1 MTLEQAIRRKELA
14 GTIGCY
20 IALTTLIVATLFTG
34 YWTFYDGLVSAF
46 NAVFHT
52 KDASQFVFGFFRFWF
67 GAAISAC
74 VGALCFYL
82 VSRPCS
88 WVERYYMRQ
97 ITRIKK
103 ENNNENK

>member
-1 MTLEQAIRRKELA
+1 MTLEQAIKRKQLA
-14 GTIGCY
+14 GTIGIY
-20 IALTTLIVATLFTG
+20 IMFTTLIATTLFTG
-34 YWTFYDGLVSAF
+34 YWTLYDGLVSAF

-52 KDASQFVFGFFRFWF
+52 KDAAQFVFGFFRFWF
-67 GAAISAC
+67 GAAISVV

-97 ITRIKK
+97 ITKIRK
-103 ENNNENK
+103 EEKI